1 MKASQPK
8 LARPYHCLTMSE
20 QELYKLA
27 DKVIIRARENGLT
40 IATAESCT
48 GGWIGKALTDISGSS
63 SVFMGSLVAYSNDI
77 KENLL
82 GVSQSLLITHG
93 AVSEKVAFEMAKNC
107 AQSFGTD
114 IAVSVTGIAGP
125 GGGSTE
131 KPVGLVY
138 MGISYNGETD
148 AHEFRFENFGRESI
162 RRDTVKEALNLC
174 LKAINDISKDI

>member
-1 MKASQPK
+1 
-8 LARPYHCLTMSE
+8 MSE

-27 DKVIIRARENGLT
+27 EKVIVRARDNGVT

-82 GVSQSLLITHG
+82 GVSKSLLITHG

-107 AQSFGTD
+107 AQSFGAD

-125 GGGSTE
+125 GGGSRE

-138 MGISYNGETD
+138 MGISHKGQTD
-148 AHEFRFENFGRESI
+148 AHEFRFDNFGRDSI
-162 RRDTVKEALNLC
+162 RRDALRAALQLLYDAAN
-174 LKAINDISKDI
+174 